1 MGLGPFSSR
10 PVAVSPPFWG
20 WVCFGGLTGVVVHL
34 RDTWRGFPRWVGLL
48 AALLEVYLSIFEQLV
63 SWQGASA
70 STPLFPRGMGRGF
83 LRLAWR
89 YGRRFWR
96 RSLPLP
102 MVFPWRW
109 GHGVRLYL
117 LGWFAILE
125 VLVLKSRVSPF
136 LLVSSLLA
144 WCLEF
149 WAPVPVAPLPR
160 GALWFFSSFCGVRV
174 LHRTS
179 GLVRRSLCSLSTCL
193 WPGLCGFGV
202 IHVWV
207 FSGSPSAVRV
217 LCPLL
222 RRVDVARQDL
232 PCSSVGGLH
241 CPGPVNARQIAW
253 ENVFNLV

>member
-1 MGLGPFSSR
+1 
-10 PVAVSPPFWG
+10 
-20 WVCFGGLTGVVVHL
+20 
-34 RDTWRGFPRWVGLL
+34 
-48 AALLEVYLSIFEQLV
+48 
-63 SWQGASA
+63 
-70 STPLFPRGMGRGF
+70 
-83 LRLAWR
+83 
-89 YGRRFWR
+89 
-96 RSLPLP
+96 

-136 LLVSSLLA
+136 LMVSSLLA

-149 WAPVPVAPLPR
+149 WVPVPVAPLPR
-160 GALWFFSSFCGVRV
+160 GALWFFSSLCGVRV

-179 GLVRRSLCSLSTCL
+179 GLVRQSLCSLSTCL

-253 ENVFNLV
+253 EYVFNLV

>member
-1 MGLGPFSSR
+1 MPGGVFLAGLACWLLSWKFIFLFSSSLFLGR
-10 PVAVSPPFWG
+10 VPRLLRLFSP
-20 WVCFGGLTGVVVHL
+20 GGRVVVSEAGL
-34 RDTWRGFPRWVGLL
+34 AVRVSLL
-48 AALLEVYLSIFEQLV
+48 AA
-63 SWQGASA
+63 
-70 STPLFPRGMGRGF
+70 
-83 LRLAWR
+83 
-89 YGRRFWR
+89 
-96 RSLPLP
+96 SLPLP

-136 LLVSSLLA
+136 LMVSSLFA

-160 GALWFFSSFCGVRV
+160 GALWFFSSLCGVHV

-179 GLVRRSLCSLSTCL
+179 GLVRQSLCSLSTCL

-222 RRVDVARQDL
+222 RRVDVARRDL

-253 ENVFNLV
+253 ENVFNLVLRSVFLSCLGAPHRLSVRAVLFYPRF

>member
-34 RDTWRGFPRWVGLL
+34 RDAWRGFPRWVGLL
-48 AALLEVYLSIFEQLV
+48 AALLEVYLSI
-63 SWQGASA
+63 SS
-70 STPLFPRGMGRGF
+70 SLFLGRVPRL
-83 LRLAWR
+83 LRLFSPG
-89 YGRRFWR
+89 GRVVVSEAGLAVRVSLLAA
-96 RSLPLP
+96 SLPLP

-136 LLVSSLLA
+136 LMVSSLLA

-160 GALWFFSSFCGVRV
+160 GTLWFFSSLCGVRV

-179 GLVRRSLCSLSTCL
+179 GLVRQSLCSLSTCL

-202 IHVWV
+202 IHVSV

-253 ENVFNLV
+253 ENVFNLG